1 MFLSIG
7 RARWIES
14 REIDM
19 SLLEA
24 SKFRVTVRPNQP
36 TVSVLY
42 KPTQRRYTNTAVA
55 DETERSRCG
64 VLASGFCVDR
74 GGTKLADFV
83 RTENQLGQLSG
94 FQQVSRRSVGHGRDG
109 EDAVK
114 VLEAFTKDT

>member
-74 GGTKLADFV
+74 GGTDFSFYDDSEIQRQARRLASAAAKRLF
-83 RTENQLGQLSG
+83 RGS
-94 FQQVSRRSVGHGRDG
+94 
-109 EDAVK
+109 
-114 VLEAFTKDT
+114 